1 MGKKILVVED
11 SATMR
16 SLIASTVENLPAVEV
31 IEAVNGFEALRI
43 LPKYPINLIITDI
56 NMPDINGLEIIHFV
70 KSNPGYQ
77 TIPII
82 IVTTEKGEKDREK
95 GLELG
100 ASEYITKPFDPG
112 DLLQIVRRYIEDNG
126 TEKS

>member
-1 MGKKILVVED
+1 MAKKVLVVED

-16 SLIASTVENLPAVEV
+16 SLIASTVENLPGVEV
-31 IEAVNGFEALRI
+31 VEAVNGFEALRI
-43 LPKYPINLIITDI
+43 LPKYPINLIVTDI

-70 KSNPGYQ
+70 KSNPGYK

-100 ASEYITKPFDPG
+100 ASEYITTPFDPKA
-112 DLLQIVRRYIEDNG
+112 LLQIVRRYLEDNG
-126 TEKS
+126 GDKS